1 MGSVDVKHTKE
12 DELTLEWE
20 SSVTTD
26 MIADSTL
33 ALILG
38 IESSPASVKR
48 EFGLLA
54 NNPLN
59 DTRLYPLVTHSPH
72 SHSHAHA
79 DQDDEELM
87 QQIRYEGLA
96 AFLESHFGYAEI
108 YLPDENAKD
117 LKAEDDTDDPAIII
131 KVDDLEARLNL
142 VDLVGVIIA
151 HYLVKMLIILLDS
164 LLLKRS
170 PQGPC
175 CFRYADRDYNN

>member
-38 IESSPASVKR
+38 IESSPASVKSVYNQYGQVSKMLIY
-48 EFGLLA
+48 FF
-54 NNPLN
+54 
-59 DTRLYPLVTHSPH
+59 LVTLNQH
-72 SHSHAHA
+72 SHSHVHA

-108 YLPDENAKD
+108 YLP
-117 LKAEDDTDDPAIII
+117 EDDVKDTKNEDGKDEPAIIV
-131 KVDDLEARLNL
+131 KVDDLVARVNL
-142 VDLVGVIIA
+142 VDLVCPNLLHFYPHIDSSGRQCPA
-151 HYLVKMLIILLDS
+151 LMKHSRAALVLWC
-164 LLLKRS
+164 R
-170 PQGPC
+170 
-175 CFRYADRDYNN
+175 

>member
-48 EFGLLA
+48 EVKLIGNMF
-54 NNPLN
+54 NNT
-59 DTRLYPLVTHSPH
+59 DLYPLVTHSPH

-108 YLPDENAKD
+108 YLPDEDAKD
-117 LKAEDDTDDPAIII
+117 VKVEEGSDDPAIII
-131 KVDDLEARLNL
+131 KVDDLVARVNL
-142 VDLVGVIIA
+142 VNLVSINSTSKCHA
-151 HYLVKMLIILLDS
+151 DS
-164 LLLKRS
+164 
-170 PQGPC
+170 P
-175 CFRYADRDYNN
+175 F